1 MFHDP
6 AHKCFTISPTSDNA
20 HQSIFISKR
29 LREFHLFA
37 DGAIFSHPFGEKF
50 ALRGEPSELTSLSE
64 IDTVNSFGV
73 Y

>member
-37 DGAIFSHPFGEKF
+37 DGAIFSHP
-50 ALRGEPSELTSLSE
+50 LRRE
-64 IDTVNSFGV
+64 ICISW
-73 Y
+73 